1 MYYRNEARELIF
13 LMMIGDTEKISL
25 LEEIYI
31 IYKKDIYL
39 TAYDMV
45 KKPEVAEDIC
55 HTAIIKASEHLEKI
69 SDVKSKKTR
78 SYLVSIVMN
87 LCRDYF
93 KEDKVKGVHML
104 HSVPIDDMR
113 TLKDTKYLVEEGFLK
128 KELMMEISEL
138 IEQIHPSYS
147 EVIRMRYYDERSIK
161 EIAGMLGTTEN
172 NVSVRINRGIKAM
185 RKLYFERRESND
197 GIITKTERA

>member
-1 MYYRNEARELIF
+1 MDYRNEARDLIF
-13 LMMIGDTEKISL
+13 LMMIEDPEKRSL

-31 IYKKDIYL
+31 TYKKDLYL

-45 KKPEVAEDIC
+45 KKPEVAEDIF
-55 HTAIIKASEHLEKI
+55 HTAIIKASDHLEKI
-69 SDVKSKKTR
+69 SDVKCKNTR

-104 HSVPIDDMR
+104 HSTPIDDMR
-113 TLKDTKYLVEEGFLK
+113 SLSDTKCLVEEGFLK

-147 EVIRMRYYDERSIK
+147 EVIKMRYYDELSIK
-161 EIAGMLGTTEN
+161 DIAEMLGITEN
-172 NVSVRINRGIKAM
+172 NVGVRINRGIKAM
-185 RKLYFERRESND
+185 RKLYFEGSEINERT
-197 GIITKTERA
+197 IAKAERA

>member
-1 MYYRNEARELIF
+1 MNYRNEARKLFF
-13 LMMIGDTEKISL
+13 LMMIEDPEKRSL

-31 IYKKDIYL
+31 TYKKDLYL

-45 KKPEVAEDIC
+45 KKPEVAEDIF
-55 HTAIIKASEHLEKI
+55 HTAIIKASKHLEKI
-69 SDVKSKKTR
+69 SDVKSKSTR

-104 HSVPIDDMR
+104 HSIPIDDMR
-113 TLKDTKYLVEEGFLK
+113 TLNDTKYLVEEGFLK
-128 KELMMEISEL
+128 KELMMEISRL
-138 IEQIHPSYS
+138 IDQIHPSYS
-147 EVIRMRYYDERSIK
+147 EVLRMRYYEELCIK
-161 EIAGMLGTTEN
+161 DIAEMLGTTEN

-185 RKLYFERRESND
+185 RKLYFERSENND
-197 GIITKTERA
+197 GIIAKTERA